1 MKVVP
6 VVLTVA
12 LPLLAGE
19 GSVVKT
25 QGFLPFA
32 DAPIHYRTSVGLA
45 DPIALLQDR
54 LKRGESKL
62 DYEPQHGYLRS
73 VLKELK
79 IPVSSQTLVFSKT
92 SFQYPYITPSSPR
105 ALYFN
110 DDVYVGQ
117 VHQSKSL
124 EFVSFDPNQGAIF
137 YILSEKQVEKPRF
150 ERAQLDCIQCHVA
163 STTRGIPGVMVRSVL
178 TNATGYPKGGAP
190 VRTTGHESPISERW
204 GGWYVT
210 GTVGQQVHQG
220 NQIVDAS
227 KQLGPASLA
236 SSVDTSRYLTSSS
249 DVVAHLVLAH
259 QTQMHNVITET
270 NYRYRLGFASG
281 GEQAARQQ
289 FEKPAEAL
297 IRYLLFAREA
307 RLDEPVA
314 GSSKYAEEFEA
325 IGPRDRQG
333 RSLRQFDLQKRIF
346 KYPCSYLIYSEAF
359 DTIPGPAKEYI
370 YRRLLEVL
378 TGKDQ
383 SPDFASL
390 TTEDRTAILQILT
403 ATKPGLPEEWKQHA
417 ARQESTPVARSARR

>member
-1 MKVVP
+1 MKVLP
-6 VVLTVA
+6 ILGA
-12 LPLLAGE
+12 LAWSAIAGE
-19 GSVVKT
+19 GPVVKD

-32 DAPIHYRTSVGLA
+32 AAPIHYRTSKGLV
-45 DPIALLQDR
+45 DPIAKLQ
-54 LKRGESKL
+54 EKL
-62 DYEPQHGYLRS
+62 DNGQAELEYEPKNGYLRS
-73 VLKELK
+73 VLKALG
-79 IPVSSQTLVFSKT
+79 IPISSQTLVFSKT

-137 YILSEKQVEKPRF
+137 YILNEHKVEKPRF
-150 ERAQLDCIQCHVA
+150 ERSQLDCIQCHVA
-163 STTRGIPGVMVRSVL
+163 STTRGVPGVMVRSVL
-178 TNATGYPKGGAP
+178 TSASGYPKGGAP

-210 GTVGQQVHQG
+210 GTVGQQAHQG
-220 NQIVDAS
+220 NAVIDTA
-227 KQLGPASLA
+227 KQPAPISIA
-236 SSVDTSRYLTSSS
+236 SSIDTSRYLADSS
-249 DVVAHLVLAH
+249 DIVAHLVLAH

-289 FEKPAEAL
+289 FERPAEAL
-297 IRYLLFAREA
+297 VRYLLFANEA
-307 RLDEPVA
+307 RLDEPVV
-314 GSSKYAEEFEA
+314 GSSKYTEQFAA
-325 IGPRDRQG
+325 LGPRDKQG
-333 RSLRQFDLQKRIF
+333 RSLRDFDLQKRIF

-359 DTIPGPAKEYI
+359 DAIPSPAKEYI

-378 TGKDQ
+378 TGQDQ

-390 TTEDRTAILQILT
+390 SQEDRTAILQILV
-403 ATKPGLPEEWKQHA
+403 ATKPGLPEEWKQFA
-417 ARQESTPVARSARR
+417 ARQEPTPIVRSARR

>member
-1 MKVVP
+1 MKVLP
-6 VVLTVA
+6 ILGA
-12 LPLLAGE
+12 LAWSAIAGE
-19 GSVVKT
+19 GPVVKD

-32 DAPIHYRTSVGLA
+32 AAPIHYRTSKGLV
-45 DPIALLQDR
+45 DPIAKLQ
-54 LKRGESKL
+54 EKL
-62 DYEPQHGYLRS
+62 DNGQAELEYEPKNGYLRS
-73 VLKELK
+73 VLKALG
-79 IPVSSQTLVFSKT
+79 IPISSQTLVFSKT

-137 YILSEKQVEKPRF
+137 YILNEHKVEKPRF
-150 ERAQLDCIQCHVA
+150 ERSQLDCIQCHVA
-163 STTRGIPGVMVRSVL
+163 STTRGVPGVMVRSVL
-178 TNATGYPKGGAP
+178 TSASGYPKGGAP

-210 GTVGQQVHQG
+210 GTVGQQAHQG
-220 NQIVDAS
+220 NAVIDSA
-227 KQLGPASLA
+227 KQPAPISIA
-236 SSVDTSRYLTSSS
+236 SSIDTSRYLADSS
-249 DVVAHLVLAH
+249 DIVAHLVLAH

-289 FEKPAEAL
+289 FERPAEAL
-297 IRYLLFAREA
+297 VRYLLFANEA
-307 RLDEPVA
+307 RLDERVV
-314 GSSKYAEEFEA
+314 GSSKYTEQFAA
-325 IGPRDRQG
+325 LGPRDKQG
-333 RSLRQFDLQKRIF
+333 RSLRDFDLQKRIF

-359 DTIPGPAKEYI
+359 DAIPSPAKEYI

-378 TGKDQ
+378 TGQDQ

-390 TTEDRTAILQILT
+390 SQEDRTAILQILV
-403 ATKPGLPEEWKQHA
+403 ATKPGLPEEWKQFA
-417 ARQESTPVARSARR
+417 ARQEPTPIVRSARR